1 MFLCWLLL
9 FSIEKGGSPVG
20 GRYEAPGAPLP
31 PLRDLRRRRDSYQNS
46 GLLALG
52 VVERVLGRSVC
63 GRGRDDVE
71 LTSHPFG
78 YGIILHFDL
87 SVLVVSEGFLLTCGL
102 CDARGVL
109 SLSVGG
115 IRSEVVTYLFGLL
128 RLGLLWLGLWC
139 RRLVSRVASGCYSP
153 EKTATMAI
161 GSPVA
166 TMLIVAE
173 VWPLLHFTKFLPV
186 FGVAVSVRV
195 VPLATSVPLSMVS

>member
-1 MFLCWLLL
+1 MKREGALSAGDMKRL
-9 FSIEKGGSPVG
+9 
-20 GRYEAPGAPLP
+20 GAPVP

-63 GRGRDDVE
+63 GRRRDDVE
-71 LTSHPFG
+71 LTSHPLG
-78 YGIILHFDL
+78 LGVRLHL
-87 SVLVVSEGFLLTCGL
+87 GL
-102 CDARGVL
+102 GVL
-109 SLSVGG
+109 DTVEGLLLARCLDRSVAVLGLAVRAV
-115 IRSEVVTYLFGLL
+115 RSEVVTYLFRFIRCLFS
-128 RLGLLWLGLWC
+128 RLIPGG
-139 RRLVSRVASGCYSP
+139 YSP

-166 TMLIVAE
+166 TMLMVVA
-173 VWPLLHFTKFLPV
+173 VWPLLHFTNCLPV

>member
-1 MFLCWLLL
+1 MWLLL
-9 FSIEKGGSPVG
+9 LLRKGREPVG
-20 GRYEAPGAPLP
+20 GRYEAPRGSRTPFE
-31 PLRDLRRRRDSYQNS
+31 RLRRRRDSYQNS

-78 YGIILHFDL
+78 YRVLLHFDL

-115 IRSEVVTYLFGLL
+115 IRSEVVTYLF
-128 RLGLLWLGLWC
+128 RLWLGLGFGL
-139 RRLVSRVASGCYSP
+139 RLWLVTRIFAGDYSP